1 MNDQQPSRLPTKDVS
16 PDPVKIATPQSMSL
30 YAKREKIHARSITGF
45 FQSIRVYTLWLT
57 MGLFLLMPWVTW
69 EGRQALLFDLPNRK
83 FYIFWWTFLP
93 QDFFFLSWMLIMGAF
108 ALFVVTVFAG
118 RVFCGYVCP
127 QTVWTFIFM
136 WVEKIT
142 EGERNARIKL
152 DKASFSGAKLIRRT
166 AKHSL
171 WLLIAVAI
179 TAIQRLSATSP
190 PCP

>member
-108 ALFVVTVFAG
+108 GLFVVTVFAG

-127 QTVWTFIFM
+127 QTTGHAFSCGLKKSPKGSAMPASSWTRPHFP
-136 WVEKIT
+136 EKSWRAAPPSTAYGWIDCLCH
-142 EGERNARIKL
+142 RIQL
-152 DKASFSGAKLIRRT
+152 CR
-166 AKHSL
+166 
-171 WLLIAVAI
+171 LLH
-179 TAIQRLSATSP
+179 P
-190 PCP
+190 HP

>member
-108 ALFVVTVFAG
+108 ACLWSPFSPAG
-118 RVFCGYVCP
+118 
-127 QTVWTFIFM
+127 
-136 WVEKIT
+136 
-142 EGERNARIKL
+142 
-152 DKASFSGAKLIRRT
+152 SG
-166 AKHSL
+166 
-171 WLLIAVAI
+171 VAI
-179 TAIQRLSATSP
+179 PVRKPLDTHFHVG
-190 PCP
+190 